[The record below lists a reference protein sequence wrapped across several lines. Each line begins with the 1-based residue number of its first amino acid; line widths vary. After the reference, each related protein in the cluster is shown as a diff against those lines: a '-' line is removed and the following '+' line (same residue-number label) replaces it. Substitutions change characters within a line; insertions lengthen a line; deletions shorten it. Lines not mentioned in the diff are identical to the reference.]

1 MSVYP
6 KAIQLIEV
14 GPRDGL
20 QNEKSILPTAVKV
33 TFIKKLIAAGLK
45 EIEVGSFVNPK
56 WVPQMADTEAVVK
69 ALGPAPAGVTYVAL
83 VPNEKG
89 FESALRCGIKK
100 IAVFTAASEAFN
112 QKNINCSIAESIAR
126 FTPVLELA
134 KKEGVAVRG
143 YVSTA
148 FSCPYSGDV
157 SSNTVADVVKKL
169 IDLGLTDI
177 SIGDTTGKA
186 VPTMVAQLLESLIA
200 KHGSGRFAMHFHDT
214 YGTALANIVESMRL
228 GIDRFDSSA
237 GGLGGCPYAP
247 GASGN
252 VATDDLVW
260 LAERMGIQTH
270 VGALA
275 LQAASLYIQDQ
286 LQKKLPSKQLSLLS
300 I

>member
-1 MSVYP
+1 MSTYP
-6 KAIQLIEV
+6 KEIHIIEV

-20 QNEKSILPTAVKV
+20 QNEKSILPTDVKV

-56 WVPQMADTEAVVK
+56 WVPQMADTEAVLK
-69 ALGPAPAGVTYVAL
+69 ALGLAPEGVTFVTL

-89 FESALRCGIKK
+89 FEAALRCGIKK
-100 IAVFTAASEAFN
+100 IAIFTAASEAFN
-112 QKNINCSIAESIAR
+112 QKNINCSIAESIIR
-126 FTPVLELA
+126 FTPVIELA

-157 SSNTVADVVKKL
+157 SPDAVALVVQKL
-169 IDLGLTDI
+169 VDLGLTEI
-177 SIGDTTGKA
+177 SLGDTTGQA
-186 VPTMVAQLLESLIA
+186 VPTMVAHLLERLIP
-200 KHGSGRFAMHFHDT
+200 KHGAGRFAMHFHDT
-214 YGTALANIVESMRL
+214 YGAAFANVVESMRL
-228 GIDRFDSSA
+228 GIEHFDASA

-260 LAERMGIQTH
+260 LAERMGIKTH
-270 VGALA
+270 VQSLA
-275 LQAASLYIQDQ
+275 LREASLFMQDQ
-286 LQKKLPSKQLSLLS
+286 LQKKLPARQLAVC
-300 I
+300 

>member
-1 MSVYP
+1 MSAYP
-6 KAIQLIEV
+6 KKIHIIEV
-14 GPRDGL
+14 APRDGL
-20 QNEKSILPTAVKV
+20 QNEKSILPTDVKV

-69 ALGPAPAGVTYVAL
+69 ALGAPPTGVTFVAL

-89 FESALRCGIKK
+89 FAAAMRCGIKK

-112 QKNINCSIAESIAR
+112 QKNINCSIAESIVR

-157 SSNTVADVVKKL
+157 SPSTVADVVQKL
-169 IDLGLTDI
+169 MDLGLTDI
-177 SIGDTTGKA
+177 SLGDTTGKA
-186 VPTMVAQLLESLIA
+186 VPTMVADLLNCLLSKQDA
-200 KHGSGRFAMHFHDT
+200 GCFAMHFHDT
-214 YGTALANIVESMRL
+214 YGSALANIVESMRL

-237 GGLGGCPYAP
+237 GGLGGCPYAL

-260 LAERMGIQTH
+260 LAERMGIQTK
-270 VGALA
+270 VQPLA
-275 LQAASLYIQDQ
+275 LREASLFMQEQ
-286 LQKKLPSKQLSLLS
+286 LQKKLPARQLTVF
-300 I
+300 

>member
-157 SSNTVADVVKKL
+157 SSNTVADVVQKL

-260 LAERMGIQTH
+260 LVERMGIQTH

-275 LQAASLYIQDQ
+275 LQAASLYIQNQ